1 MSMPPAILPA
11 LLLSLGMSCT
21 DKGGGGDSGVPE
33 GHGDSGSAAEDGPDL
48 VCPGS
53 ADCPDADGAL
63 SVGAAKVP
71 ITPTCFESWQDDD
84 GDAEWDDDE
93 AFLDCGC
100 DRLCPGDEGYAGPDD
115 GEGDGVFQAVWMA
128 GFHNRRPARGV
139 HDDLWARA
147 IVFDQGSTR
156 IALVELDL
164 VGFFRPDVLA
174 ARAKVDALGLDV
186 DHVIV
191 ASTHGHEGPDTMGL
205 WGPSDIQS
213 GVDPDYIDTVTDAVA
228 SAVRSAVADLRPV
241 DHMVA
246 GQVDVSTY
254 SDKGVYNVI
263 TDLRDPMVIDEQ
275 LGGAAFYD
283 ADGAVIAS
291 LAHFGEHPESIA
303 DENLDITSDFPHAL
317 RQTMESGSTWETTSR
332 PGLGGT
338 AIFINGAV
346 GGMMTGL
353 RVDVED
359 PDGNVWD
366 AYTHERTAAMG
377 TLLGEMA
384 LDAIEGGTVTTDP
397 TLTLAVQTIRLPVEN
412 YGFQALFLTGIIE
425 RELFDYDSSQAIGPD
440 NTPTVETEL
449 NLLSVG
455 PIRFATIPGELF
467 PELNIGGYDGS
478 HTGSPDVPVID
489 PHNEYPPDLSAAPAG
504 PYIKERIGG
513 ELAWVIGLGNDE
525 LGYIIPAYDFVLD
538 DTNPW
543 FDEAPGDHYEETNS
557 LGSEVADIIDAELDS
572 LLAWTRD
579 NLWGE

>member
-1 MSMPPAILPA
+1 MSVLPAIL
-11 LLLSLGMSCT
+11 LSLTMSCT
-21 DKGGGGDSGVPE
+21 DKSGGADSGTP
-33 GHGDSGSAAEDGPDL
+33 GSDGGADGGSADAGPDL
-48 VCPGS
+48 YCPGS
-53 ADCPDADGAL
+53 PGCADADGAL
-63 SVGAAKVP
+63 SVGAAKVS
-71 ITPTCFESWQDDD
+71 ITPTCFERWQDDN
-84 GDAEWDDDE
+84 GNAEWDDDE

-100 DRLCPGDEGYAGPDD
+100 DQLCPGDDGYVAADE

-128 GFHNRRPARGV
+128 GFQNRRPAQAV

-156 IALVELDL
+156 VALVEVDL

-191 ASTHGHEGPDTMGL
+191 ASTHVHEGPDTMGL
-205 WGPSDIQS
+205 WGPSEVQS

-228 SAVRSAVADLRPV
+228 AAVQAAVADLRTV

-275 LGGAAFYD
+275 MGGAAFYD
-283 ADGAVIAS
+283 GGGDVIAS
-291 LAHFGEHPESIA
+291 LAHFGEHPESMA
-303 DENLDITSDFPHAL
+303 DENLDITSDFANTL
-317 RQTMESGSTWETTSR
+317 RQTLESGSTWDTTSR

-338 AIFINGAV
+338 AIFVNGAV

-359 PDGNVWD
+359 PDGNIWD

-384 LDAIEGGTVTTDP
+384 LDAIEGGASTADP
-397 TLTLAVQTIRLPVEN
+397 TLSLSAQTIRLPVEN

-440 NTPTVETEL
+440 NTPYVETEL
-449 NLLSVG
+449 DLFAVG
-455 PIRFATIPGELF
+455 PIRFATVPGELF

-489 PHNEYPPDLSAAPAG
+489 AGNEYPPDLSAAPSG

-513 ELAWVIGLGNDE
+513 DLAWVIGLGNDE

-538 DTNPW
+538 DTSPW

-557 LGSEVADIIDAELDS
+557 LGSEVAGTIDTELDA
-572 LLAWTRD
+572 LLSWTRD